1 MNAKEDYQIWCIVS
15 GKKIASG
22 VNANEVIAQ
31 ELLKTVTEKFK
42 RKKFC
47 SRFQVNIW
55 AADLVKMDQYLLLII
70 VFNIYYIQYISST
83 YMPRLNH

>member
-55 AADLVKMDQYLLLII
+55 AADLVKMGSVSSFNHSVQYLLYTIHFI
-70 VFNIYYIQYISST
+70 NIYA
-83 YMPRLNH
+83 